1 MRKLFPIALMALA
14 ALTLWADGE
23 EKKIAVFA
31 RNRTKEA
38 ALTEELPAI
47 VDRMSVAFAEIENFQ
62 VVETTLAE
70 EEFKKGGSAARLAQL
85 CGADYVA
92 EISVVG
98 ATKTPRNISGR
109 LATVFTLKI
118 AMKVSDAA
126 GKSVDGFPT
135 WSRQY
140 PVMDAAGEVGT
151 YYELLLDQWGEEVAS
166 KVAEKAAKWRKV
178 DLSSSL
184 ATCHISTTIDSTIS
198 ELEEKLNGVPG
209 EQKIELRRVVGGAT
223 IAIDGAVIGS
233 APGDFQIAK
242 GLHSIKIEREWMKPY
257 EATVNISEGFT
268 LEVALEFSEA
278 GVAKWGTVEALRADL
293 TKRYAE
299 AAMTRG
305 IKVNIDTKNV
315 QKLGNDIILP

>member
-1 MRKLFPIALMALA
+1 MNKFIPLFSIVLA
-14 ALTLWADGE
+14 AATLWADGDA
-23 EKKIAVFA
+23 KKVAVFA

-47 VDRMSVAFAEIENFQ
+47 VDRMSAAFAEIEDFE
-62 VVETTLAE
+62 VIETTLAD
-70 EEFKKGGSAARLAQL
+70 EEFNKGGSAARLAQL

-98 ATKTPRNISGR
+98 ATKASRNISGR
-109 LATVFTLKI
+109 LATVFTLKM

-140 PVMDAAGEVGT
+140 PVMDASGSVNT
-151 YYELLLDQWGEEVAS
+151 YYEMLLDQWGEELSS
-166 KVAEKAAKWRKV
+166 KVAEKAAKWRKADV
-178 DLSSSL
+178 SASL
-184 ATCHISTTIDSTIS
+184 ATCHISTTIDSTIA

-209 EQKIELRRVVGGAT
+209 EQKVELRRVVGGAS

-242 GLHSIKIEREWMKPY
+242 GLHKIKVEREWMKPY
-257 EATVNISEGFT
+257 EATVNITDGFT
-268 LEVALEFSEA
+268 LEVALEFSDA
-278 GVAKWGTVEALRADL
+278 GIAKWGSVEALRADL

-305 IKVNIDTKNV
+305 IKVNLDTKNV
-315 QKLGNDIILP
+315 QKLGNEIIIP